1 MTRHM
6 FLKKGGCLN
15 QRSPFFIP
23 PQRLRKLSITLCQ
36 KNIIPFS
43 EKTLTLRSLN
53 FESLITNEHDR

>member
-1 MTRHM
+1 MSEIQHP
-6 FLKKGGCLN
+6 
-15 QRSPFFIP
+15 PFFIP
-23 PQRLRKLSITLCQ
+23 PLQLSKLSITLCQ